1 MMERTIRGCVAEFI
15 GTFALVLVGCG
26 SAVAAEQLGAS
37 GLVPVALAHG
47 LVLMVMV
54 TACLALS
61 GSQFNPA
68 VSIALAAIGEQSV
81 SRTGA
86 FILAQL
92 IGAAAAAGMLAAILG
107 DVATSS
113 PKGPGATVGTLTT
126 PATIA
131 PLIGAEALQT
141 FGLMFVIAA
150 CIVDPRPPR
159 NAGLWVGGTV
169 AAMILAFGPLTG
181 ASMNPA
187 RSFGPALLGGWDL
200 HWAYWVGPVAG
211 ACAGAWVW
219 RLVWKPSIVRQP
231 PGQP

>member
-1 MMERTIRGCVAEFI
+1 M
-15 GTFALVLVGCG
+15 G
-26 SAVAAEQLGAS
+26 SA
-37 GLVPVALAHG
+37 GLVPVAMAHG

-81 SRTGA
+81 ARAGS
-86 FILAQL
+86 FVLAQL
-92 IGAAAAAGMLAAILG
+92 MGAASAAGTLAVILG

-113 PKGPGATVGTLTT
+113 PHGPGATVGSLTT
-126 PATIA
+126 AATLG
-131 PLIGAEALQT
+131 PLIAAEALQT

-187 RSFGPALLGGWDL
+187 RTFGPALFGGWEL
-200 HWAYWVGPVAG
+200 HWAYWAGPVAG

-219 RLVWKPSIVRQP
+219 RLVWKPTIARDRAERP
-231 PGQP
+231 